1 MKIKGRS
8 FVISIAITFTLQL
21 ILSYKERI
29 EEVCRLSGVSRRT
42 LQYYDNEGILSVKRS
57 EENYRLYDETA
68 MARLWEILWYK
79 EMGFKLKEIKNILTV
94 TQKEKNNYLN
104 EKIQI
109 IEGKI
114 QDLEKQIKFIRYIEQ
129 YGIIPIPINE
139 KEKNITYKEY
149 IKKITG

>member
-1 MKIKGRS
+1 MYVSCLHDKISNLYK
-8 FVISIAITFTLQL
+8 FYISYFD
-21 ILSYKERI
+21 IL
-29 EEVCRLSGVSRRT
+29 
-42 LQYYDNEGILSVKRS
+42 
-57 EENYRLYDETA
+57 
-68 MARLWEILWYK
+68 
-79 EMGFKLKEIKNILTV
+79 F
-94 TQKEKNNYLN
+94 LN

-149 IKKITG
+149 IKKITS